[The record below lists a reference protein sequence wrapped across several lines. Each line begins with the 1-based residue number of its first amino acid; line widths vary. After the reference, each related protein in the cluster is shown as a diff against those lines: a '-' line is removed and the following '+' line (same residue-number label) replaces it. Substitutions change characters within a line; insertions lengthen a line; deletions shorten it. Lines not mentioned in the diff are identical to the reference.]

1 MKLTTAGKLEL
12 ANLLFE
18 MKIINSPAEYF
29 ELLNAPDV
37 EEYLRQKELLEKV
50 KKTKLFKAMK

>member
-1 MKLTTAGKLEL
+1 LEL